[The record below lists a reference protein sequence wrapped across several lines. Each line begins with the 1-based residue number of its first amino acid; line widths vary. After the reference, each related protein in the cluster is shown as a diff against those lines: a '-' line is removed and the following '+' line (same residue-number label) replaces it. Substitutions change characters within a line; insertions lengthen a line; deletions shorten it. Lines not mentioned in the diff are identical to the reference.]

1 MPTLKLILAS
11 MAISLAFTT
20 PVFAQSNAA
29 SDQYTPCPD
38 RPNVGCIQSV
48 GDGFKTLTENA
59 AESAKASGEA
69 LTDDEAG
76 PADEGASVEKG
87 SSIARDAGIERL
99 PDTGGVSLLIPG
111 GGLLLVATGLL
122 RLKFFR

>member
-1 MPTLKLILAS
+1 MPALNLILAS
-11 MAISLAFTT
+11 LAISL
-20 PVFAQSNAA
+20 VFAAPAPAQSNAA
-29 SDQYTPCPD
+29 SGQYTPCPD

-48 GDGFKTLTENA
+48 EDGFKTLTENA

-87 SSIARDAGIERL
+87 SSVARDAGIERL

-111 GGLLLVATGLL
+111 VGLLLVATGLL
-122 RLKFFR
+122 RSKSFR